1 MDIKLENIL
10 LDCFFNVKLAD
21 LGTVVDVSE
30 SEGYTNQRR
39 GTPHYMAPEVLNKKP
54 AEMIDGR
61 LSDIYSLGVCL
72 HLMLTGEFPDL
83 KDFSDEFS
91 IETESSGE
99 IINHKKYDKGT
110 IQFLS
115 RSAKDLLSEML
126 QEDASYRISLEDIA
140 SHPWLSDCDFSDMQE
155 LVYLEMK
162 ARSDH
167 INNTNNEDF

>member
-1 MDIKLENIL
+1 M
-10 LDCFFNVKLAD
+10 KLAD
-21 LGTVVDVSE
+21 LGTVVDISE
-30 SEGYTNQRR
+30 SGGYTDQRR
-39 GTPHYMAPEVLNKKP
+39 GTPHYMAPEVLNKNP
-54 AEMIDGR
+54 SEMIDGR

-99 IINHKKYDKGT
+99 IINHHNKCNQGT

-115 RSAKDLLSEML
+115 SSAKDLLSEML
-126 QEDASYRISLEDIA
+126 QEDVSSRISLEDIA

-167 INNTNNEDF
+167 INNISKEDC